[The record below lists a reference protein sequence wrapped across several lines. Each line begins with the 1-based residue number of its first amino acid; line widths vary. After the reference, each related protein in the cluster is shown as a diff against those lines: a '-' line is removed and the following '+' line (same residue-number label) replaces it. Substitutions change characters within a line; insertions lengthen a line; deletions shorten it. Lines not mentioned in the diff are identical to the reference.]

1 VKPIQRLLIN
11 NNKWGS
17 KYLILVSVLVF
28 LFGAGLVWMDVNDE
42 INAELSDSSHLIEKE
57 LDILWHKIESTV
69 NTRSFQTNLSFNV
82 NLAAMNQLDA
92 FVEQSEIKPKLF
104 VYDAEQRYFGKN
116 KQNSLNRFAYK
127 IHNMDWKDKHFRW
140 KFFEKDSERFVER
153 YLQIRASEKII
164 GYLRVIIPLKELQDK
179 IFEKREGLAHLSTE
193 NLKYSYVR
201 CVLNQPTDL
210 LVCVP
215 LDSSSVFKKSGSLL
229 AFVLLFWVFLVFLI
243 ATYLRSK
250 LAQARA
256 QTLVEISSQVS
267 HDIQSPLLALK
278 VATKGLAQMP
288 EDQRLMLQRSIERIE
303 DIVNDLKN
311 KRDDNLDSTNKMEH
325 HILYGLVSSILSEKR
340 LQFKYRDIQFELISD
355 APVHSSFVQLN
366 QKDFKRVL
374 SNLINN
380 AVEAIEGQGEVK
392 ILLEES
398 ADCWV
403 LKLID
408 NGRGIPEKHLKDIFK
423 KGFSIN
429 KDRGQGLGLYHAA
442 KMADEWSAELLIQS
456 KESEGTMVEL
466 HIPKAESPEWFPSIR
481 SITEQTQIVV
491 IDDDQ
496 NIHDMWTK
504 RFADQG
510 FTNSF
515 FHFYHIES
523 AQKNLQEIDLNN
535 AVFLVDYE
543 LIHSTKNGID
553 FILNNQLVDKSVLV
567 TARYDD
573 EKIISSCKY
582 FGISLLPKLLM
593 NEFKLFTMQG
603 REDVD
608 VVVNE
613 VKELQSQALQEPLKN
628 KMVLID
634 DDPLVRKLWQ
644 LSARAKNIDFKAYA
658 SPKDFMDASSEIS
671 KDTSL
676 FIDVDLGESSGLEWS
691 KDLFELGYKDL
702 RITTGFDDIDLSG
715 SPWIKEVLSKEPPF
729 RNS

>member
-1 VKPIQRLLIN
+1 MIKN
-11 NNKWGS
+11 NHFGN
-17 KYLILVSVLVF
+17 KYLVLVSVLVF
-28 LFGAGLVWMDVNDE
+28 LFGAGLVWMDVNEE
-42 INAELSDSSHLIEKE
+42 INAELSESSHLMERE
-57 LDILWHKIESTV
+57 LDVLWHKIESTV

-92 FVEQSEIKPKLF
+92 FVEQSEVKPKLF

-116 KQNSLNRFAYK
+116 KDNTLNRFAYK
-127 IHNMDWKDKHFRW
+127 IQNLEWKDKHFRW
-140 KFFEKDSERFVER
+140 KFFEKDSERFVEK
-153 YLQIRASEKII
+153 YMKIVASEKLI
-164 GYLRVIIPLKELQDK
+164 GYLRVIVPLKELQAK
-179 IFEKREGLAHLSTE
+179 VFEKREGLAHLSTE

-201 CVLNQPTDL
+201 CVLNRPTDL

-215 LDSSSVFKKSGSLL
+215 LDSSSVFKKSGTLL
-229 AFVLLFWVFLVFLI
+229 AFVLLFWLFLVFLI
-243 ATYLRSK
+243 ATYLKSK

-340 LQFKYRDIQFELISD
+340 LQFKYRDIQFELISE

-380 AVEAIEGQGEVK
+380 AVESIETKGEVR
-392 ILLEES
+392 IQLEETS
-398 ADCWV
+398 DCWV

-408 NGRGIPEKHLKDIFK
+408 NGRGIPEEYLKDIFK

-429 KDRGQGLGLYHAA
+429 KERGQGLGLYHAA
-442 KMADEWSAELLIQS
+442 KMADEWSAELLVES
-456 KESEGTMVEL
+456 NESEGTMVEL
-466 HIPKAESPEWFPSIR
+466 HIPKAESPIWFPKVQE
-481 SITEQTQIVV
+481 ITHDTSIVV

-504 RFADQG
+504 RFEEQG
-510 FTNSF
+510 FKNSF
-515 FHFYHIES
+515 HHFYHIES
-523 AQKNLQEIDLNN
+523 AQENLQSIDTDK

-543 LIHSTKNGID
+543 LIHSDKNGID
-553 FILNNQLVDKSVLV
+553 FILNNQLVDRSVLV

-573 EKIISSCKY
+573 ERIISSCKY

-593 NEFKLFTMQG
+593 NEFKLFSMSQKTGELRAKEQTQ
-603 REDVD
+603 
-608 VVVNE
+608 
-613 VKELQSQALQEPLKN
+613 ELQKAVLQTSSVKS
-628 KMVLID
+628 MVLID

-644 LSARAKNIDFKAYA
+644 LSARAKNITFKSYSSPEAFMEA
-658 SPKDFMDASSEIS
+658 SEDIS
-671 KDTSL
+671 TDTPL
-676 FIDVDLGESSGLEWS
+676 YIDVDLGGSSGLDWS
-691 KDLFELGYKDL
+691 KDLYELGYTDL
-702 RITTGFDDIDLSG
+702 RITTGFDDIDISQ
-715 SPWIKEVLSKEPPF
+715 SPWIKEILSKEPPF
-729 RNS
+729 QNS